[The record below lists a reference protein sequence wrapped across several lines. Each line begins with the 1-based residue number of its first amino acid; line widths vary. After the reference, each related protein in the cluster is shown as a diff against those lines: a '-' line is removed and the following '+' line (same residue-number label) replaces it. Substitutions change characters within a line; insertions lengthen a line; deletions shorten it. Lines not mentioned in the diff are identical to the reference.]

1 MEFGFPICSE
11 ISRSS
16 ARSESTQAEV
26 MTVNTSFR
34 LLSRFESLV
43 NMYKRLFPNFEVDI
57 AAELAR

>member
-1 MEFGFPICSE
+1 
-11 ISRSS
+11 
-16 ARSESTQAEV
+16 